1 MSLEGDNISLFNRR
15 QPSEEDEQE
24 FIMEEE
30 SDSQDDKYG
39 MAVSVERPRYGSE
52 EFAYFN
58 DVASSKFLRGI
69 IEMVSQKHITENLK
83 QQYIATITELL
94 SQDELLGNNT
104 KLKTKFETT
113 HPVKIN
119 VIEAEL
125 MLLNCFAVA
134 TTHDL
139 QVFNM
144 FGFNKIIIKNYKTLL
159 SRTVG
164 QDRERRIMTELKTV
178 ASSMQEPILKL
189 NDSPQQA
196 KKRGLF
202 KLW

>member
-1 MSLEGDNISLFNRR
+1 MGLFNRKQR
-15 QPSEEDEQE
+15 GQEEQE
-24 FIMEEE
+24 DIYEFEGENEEGAAE
-30 SDSQDDKYG
+30 EKYG
-39 MAVSVERPRYGSE
+39 MAVSVERPHYGTE
-52 EFAYFN
+52 EFSYFN
-58 DVASSKFLRGI
+58 DVASSKFLPGI
-69 IEMVSQKHITENLK
+69 IEMISDKHITENLK

-94 SQDELLGNNT
+94 SQDELLANNT
-104 KLKTKFETT
+104 KLKQKFETV
-113 HPVKIN
+113 HPLKIN
-119 VIEAEL
+119 VVKAEL

-144 FGFNKIIIKNYKTLL
+144 FGFNKIVIKNYETLL

-189 NDSPQQA
+189 NDTPQV

>member
-1 MSLEGDNISLFNRR
+1 MSLFNR
-15 QPSEEDEQE
+15 QQNNEEYEQE
-24 FIMEEE
+24 IMYEEE
-30 SDSQDDKYG
+30 SDQQADKYG
-39 MAVSVERPRYGSE
+39 MAVSVERPHYGSE

-69 IEMVSQKHITENLK
+69 IEMISQKHITTNLK
-83 QQYIATITELL
+83 QQYMATITELL

-104 KLKTKFETT
+104 KLKQKFETT

-119 VIEAEL
+119 AIEAEL
-125 MLLNCFAVA
+125 MLLNCFAIA

-144 FGFNKIIIKNYKTLL
+144 FGYNKVIIKNYKTLL

-178 ASSMQEPILKL
+178 SSSMMEPTLQYKE
-189 NDSPQQA
+189 PQQVN
-196 KKRGLF
+196 KKGLF

>member
-1 MSLEGDNISLFNRR
+1 MSLFNR
-15 QPSEEDEQE
+15 QQNNEEYEQE
-24 FIMEEE
+24 IMYEEE
-30 SDSQDDKYG
+30 SDQQADKYG
-39 MAVSVERPRYGSE
+39 MAVSVERPHYGSE

-69 IEMVSQKHITENLK
+69 IEMISQKHITTNLK
-83 QQYIATITELL
+83 QQYMATITELL

-104 KLKTKFETT
+104 KLKQKFETT
-113 HPVKIN
+113 HPVKIYA
-119 VIEAEL
+119 IEAEL
-125 MLLNCFAVA
+125 MLLNCFAIA

-144 FGFNKIIIKNYKTLL
+144 FGYNKVIIKNYKTLL

-178 ASSMQEPILKL
+178 SSSMMEPTLQIKE
-189 NDSPQQA
+189 QQQV
-196 KKRGLF
+196 KKKGLF

>member
-1 MSLEGDNISLFNRR
+1 MSLFNR
-15 QPSEEDEQE
+15 QQNNEEDEQE
-24 FIMEEE
+24 IMYEDE
-30 SDSQDDKYG
+30 SDQQDDKYG
-39 MAVSVERPRYGSE
+39 MAVSVERPHYGSE

-69 IEMVSQKHITENLK
+69 IEMISQKHITTNLK

-104 KLKTKFETT
+104 KLKQKFETT

-119 VIEAEL
+119 AIEAEL
-125 MLLNCFAVA
+125 MLLNCFAIA

-144 FGFNKIIIKNYKTLL
+144 FGYNKVIIKNYKTLL

-178 ASSMQEPILKL
+178 SSSMMEPTLQIKE
-189 NDSPQQA
+189 QQQV
-196 KKRGLF
+196 KKKGLF

>member
-1 MSLEGDNISLFNRR
+1 MSIFSR
-15 QPSEEDEQE
+15 QQNNEEDEQE
-24 FIMEEE
+24 IMYEEE
-30 SDSQDDKYG
+30 SDQQDDKYG
-39 MAVSVERPRYGSE
+39 MAVSVERPHYGSE

-69 IEMVSQKHITENLK
+69 IEMISQKHITTNLK
-83 QQYIATITELL
+83 QQYMATITELL

-104 KLKTKFETT
+104 KLKQKFETT

-119 VIEAEL
+119 AIEAEL
-125 MLLNCFAVA
+125 MLLNCFAIA

-144 FGFNKIIIKNYKTLL
+144 FGYNKVIIKNYKTLL

-178 ASSMQEPILKL
+178 SSSMMEPTLQIKE
-189 NDSPQQA
+189 QQQV
-196 KKRGLF
+196 KKKGLF

>member
-1 MSLEGDNISLFNRR
+1 MSLFNR
-15 QPSEEDEQE
+15 QQNNEEYEQE
-24 FIMEEE
+24 IMYEEE
-30 SDSQDDKYG
+30 SDQQADKYG
-39 MAVSVERPRYGSE
+39 MAVSVERPHYGSE

-69 IEMVSQKHITENLK
+69 IEMISQKHITTNLK
-83 QQYIATITELL
+83 QQYMATITELL

-104 KLKTKFETT
+104 KLKQKFETT

-119 VIEAEL
+119 AIEAEL
-125 MLLNCFAVA
+125 MLLNCFAIA

-144 FGFNKIIIKNYKTLL
+144 FGYNKVIIKNYKTLL

-178 ASSMQEPILKL
+178 SSSMMEPTLQIKE
-189 NDSPQQA
+189 QQQV
-196 KKRGLF
+196 KKKGLF